1 MYTHTHTPTRP
12 HTQVLVL
19 NLKRFMQTA
28 RGRMRKVDQFVRF
41 PRTLDVSP
49 FCHQESGEG
58 ADARVYELYGLVE
71 HHGSLSGGHYV
82 AYVAAEDSDGEEG
95 GETRSGRQ
103 WYYFSDTQVKRVDE
117 AKVLSREAYILFYR
131 RVTKGAG

>member
-1 MYTHTHTPTRP
+1 MQRA

-41 PRTLDVSP
+41 APTLDLSP
-49 FCHQESGEG
+49 FCHEESGEDAG
-58 ADARVYELYGLVE
+58 ACVYELYGLVE
-71 HHGSLSGGHYV
+71 HHGSMSGGHYV
-82 AYVAAEDSDGEEG
+82 AYVAEGAADGEG
-95 GETRSGRQ
+95 GDEARSGRQ
-103 WYYFSDTQVKRVDE
+103 WYYFSDTQVKPVDE

-131 RVTKGAG
+131 RL